1 MRATSIAAINHLAE
15 AEKRA
20 VYLQII
26 PRVLVERYQLPAD
39 FVDTDGHALVELR
52 CLAGSTDVVLDLR
65 VHATDVDPLLYAHV
79 TDTMNGQMHVLLYL
93 INDPESPRFD
103 VDRMPDGRPTE
114 FGVFRRNLEAEGAAL
129 RAGLAPGQVRRGL
142 RVLRDSIGTFEVFVE
157 SLGHD
162 LFFVEPLFYHNA
174 VVFEGYGFAYQQGRR
189 LMEGIHSGF
198 QEGGPLWSAMDRS
211 TPFREPERAETIRG
225 RSWAIHDGVLGYP
238 FTRVTMYKRIGRDSQ
253 VTTFPG
259 AVWKSCA

>member
-1 MRATSIAAINHLAE
+1 VRATSIAAINRLAE

-20 VYLQII
+20 IYLKII
-26 PRVLVERYQLPAD
+26 PRILVERYLLPQD
-39 FVDTDGHALVELR
+39 FTDPEGKALVELR
-52 CLAGSTDVVLDLR
+52 CLAGSTDVVLNLR
-65 VHATDVDPLLYAHV
+65 VHANDIDPLLYAHV
-79 TDTMNGQMHVLLYL
+79 TDTMNGQMHVLLYI

-114 FGVFRRNLEAEGAAL
+114 FGVFRRNLPAEEDAL

-142 RVLRDSIGTFEVFVE
+142 RALRDSIEAFEVFVE

-174 VVFEGYGFAYQQGRR
+174 VVFEGYGFAYQEGRR

-198 QEGGPLWSAMDRS
+198 QEGGPLWAAMDRS
-211 TPFREPERAETIRG
+211 TLFREPERAASVRG

-238 FTRVTMYKRIGRDSQ
+238 FTRVTMYKRIGRDAH
-253 VTTFPG
+253 VATFPG
-259 AVWKSCA
+259 AVWQACA